1 MVMEV
6 DLCRFRCLWSL
17 FIHCSVDFGDEVLSE
32 DVNVYVEDEDERE
45 YFIEVRWTMDLS
57 GREVRGVVVVLL
69 NCFEYLED
77 YLGHYCVTGGFYCFV
92 SPF

>member
-32 DVNVYVEDEDERE
+32 DVNVWIEGEDERE
-45 YFIEVRWTMDLS
+45 YFIEVRWTIDLS
-57 GREVRGVVVVLL
+57 GREVRGGCGRAGFCFPAYVLAF
-69 NCFEYLED
+69 N
-77 YLGHYCVTGGFYCFV
+77 
-92 SPF
+92 